1 VDQDHAVSADCIEA
15 IADAVAALGPADD
28 ERPQVQL
35 AKGSRRKLFLPG
47 SDHNADLIDT
57 SMGNE
62 ALRRVP
68 KNWLAGQRTILLG
81 QSAAQALAFSSCD
94 DQGGHLHRARLA
106 PEMRLL

>member
-1 VDQDHAVSADCIEA
+1 
-15 IADAVAALGPADD
+15 
-28 ERPQVQL
+28 
-35 AKGSRRKLFLPG
+35 
-47 SDHNADLIDT
+47 
-57 SMGNE
+57 MGNE
-62 ALRRVP
+62 ALRRMA